1 MIDTSDR
8 TVETIY
14 TKAIQYS
21 PSFSCMLLHLL
32 VDICVCAKKR
42 NFSLWIATTGILSV
56 DVIVD
61 VVVVVVVYAIRIC
74 GPFFPSR
81 LSS

>member
-1 MIDTSDR
+1 
-8 TVETIY
+8 
-14 TKAIQYS
+14 
-21 PSFSCMLLHLL
+21 MLLHLL

-42 NFSLWIATTGILSV
+42 NFSLWIEIAGILSG

-61 VVVVVVVYAIRIC
+61 VVVVVVVYAIRVY